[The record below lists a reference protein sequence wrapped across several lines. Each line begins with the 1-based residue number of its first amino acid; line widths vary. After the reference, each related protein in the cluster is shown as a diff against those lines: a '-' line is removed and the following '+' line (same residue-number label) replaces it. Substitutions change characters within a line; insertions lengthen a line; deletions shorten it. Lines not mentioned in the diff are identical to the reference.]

1 MLGRIYNQRAQCF
14 EKLKRCA
21 PQYTSALFEELGSEF
36 LCELSLGV
44 AGGRRLFMIMIA
56 QSTLSPQA
64 EAVPRCMRT
73 GPRSSICLVRGSCCV
88 PMLVLVSLS
97 VLGRT
102 DLV

>member
-1 MLGRIYNQRAQCF
+1 
-14 EKLKRCA
+14 
-21 PQYTSALFEELGSEF
+21 
-36 LCELSLGV
+36 
-44 AGGRRLFMIMIA
+44 MIMIA